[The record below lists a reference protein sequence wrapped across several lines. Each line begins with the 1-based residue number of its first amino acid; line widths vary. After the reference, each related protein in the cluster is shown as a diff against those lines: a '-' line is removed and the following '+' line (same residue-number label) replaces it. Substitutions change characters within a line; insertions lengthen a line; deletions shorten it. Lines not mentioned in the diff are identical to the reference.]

1 MKPYVVLISL
11 VAACGGLLFGFDTA
25 VISGVVPFI
34 KPYFNLSDAELGLA
48 VSSVLLGCIAGTQ
61 LAGKP
66 GDLLGRKKT
75 LLITALLFLI
85 SALGSAMAES
95 FAGFIVYRII
105 GGIAV
110 GAASVLSPVYI
121 AEIAPPKSRGRL
133 VSINQLT
140 IVIGILLAFFS
151 NYFLIGVGED
161 NWRWMLGVMA
171 FPAVVFFLLMLLVPE
186 SPRWLYMKG
195 KKEQSL
201 KVLKTLLSDDELPA
215 EVIRIEGSIYTSDRS
230 AGIKDIFFQKKLR
243 WLVMLGIILA
253 MLQQFTGINIIMY
266 YAPLIFEKSG
276 TGVSSALLQTIA
288 IGVINLVFTI
298 LSMSII
304 DRVGRKPLLIFGQL
318 FMGAFLLILSVT
330 FFLNKMEGNL
340 AIFFILGF
348 IAAFAISSGPVTW
361 VLISEIYPNHIR
373 GTAVSVATFFL
384 WVAAFIVSYSF
395 PVMLQV
401 WGGGYTFLFYGFIN
415 LAGFVFVKLSISE
428 TKGKSLEELGS
439 YAIKSSVDNEG

>member
-75 LLITALLFLI
+75 LLITALLFLT
-85 SALGSAMAES
+85 SALGSAMVES
-95 FAGFIVYRII
+95 FAGFIVYRIV

-201 KVLKTLLSDDELPA
+201 KVLKKLLSDDELPV
-215 EVIRIEGSIYTSDRS
+215 EVIRIEDSIYTSDQPT
-230 AGIKDIFFQKKLR
+230 GIKDIFFQKKLR

-298 LSMSII
+298 VSMSII

-318 FMGAFLLILSVT
+318 FMGAFLLILSGI

-401 WGGGYTFLFYGFIN
+401 WGGGYTFLFYAFIN
-415 LAGFVFVKLSISE
+415 LAGFVFVNLSISE

-439 YAIKSSVDNEG
+439 YAVKRSVDNEG